1 MLKIIVSSSKQ
12 VAPFNSKNLIIERLM
27 VLQKKFNSSKNFLES
42 VDLKLLSVRLD
53 KLIKEANPR

>member
-42 VDLKLLSVRLD
+42 ADLKLLSVQLD

>member
-12 VAPFNSKNLIIERLM
+12 VAPFNSKNLIIKKLM
-27 VLQKKFNSSKNFLES
+27 DLQKRFNSSKSFLES
-42 VDLKLLSVRLD
+42 VGLKLLSVQLD